1 MIKFKS
7 VRYKN
12 FLSTGNKP
20 VEILIDDTRTT
31 LMIGTNGAGKSTFM
45 DAISF
50 GLFGKPFRKVKLGQL
65 VNSINQ
71 KNCEV
76 ELEFEAG
83 GKKYFVKRGI
93 KPAIFE
99 IYVNGAMNDQM
110 ASARDSQDYL
120 ERYVLRMNE
129 KSFRQIVVLGSGSFI
144 PFMRLGAGDRRS
156 IIEEL
161 LDIQI
166 FGVMNDLV
174 KQRVTDNK
182 DQLIKCEHQIELL
195 EQSISL
201 QEAHLKEIQDNNEG
215 AIAEK
220 KKELTDCQT
229 QIKTLNDD
237 IVDLREQISDYK
249 PKQKKHT
256 KLTEFKGK
264 MAYKKNHI
272 DQQLRT
278 IQDLEECQT
287 CLQPI
292 TEEHSTKVTAE
303 LTAKEKELDDALEDI
318 NGQLTD
324 VTNRINDIEDILTK
338 IADKGNS
345 ISGINEYVGRLEQRL
360 LESIEKHEAKDD
372 QEQLDSSKSGLDD
385 FRIIKYDIQDKKHH
399 LNTVQELLKDSG
411 IKTLIIRNYL
421 PLINQLI
428 NKYLS
433 ALNFY
438 INFELDEAFNE
449 TIKSRGRDAFQYGSF
464 SEGEKLRID
473 LALLFTWREVAK
485 LKSSVATNLLV
496 LDEIFDS
503 SLDSTGVED
512 FLGILNSLGEDCN
525 AFVISHKG
533 DQILDKFGRVIS
545 VEKDQN
551 FSKIVTN

>member
-303 LTAKEKELDDALEDI
+303 LTAKGKELDDALEDI

-324 VTNRINDIEDILTK
+324 VSNRINDIEDILTK

-372 QEQLDSSKSGLDD
+372 QEQLESSKSGLDD
-385 FRIIKYDIQDKKHH
+385 FRTIKYDIQDKKHH

-512 FLGILNSLGEDCN
+512 FLGILDSLGDDCN

-551 FSKIVTN
+551 FSKIVIN

>member
-303 LTAKEKELDDALEDI
+303 LTAKGKELDDALEDI

-324 VTNRINDIEDILTK
+324 VSNRINDIEDILTK

-372 QEQLDSSKSGLDD
+372 QEQLESSKSGLDD
-385 FRIIKYDIQDKKHH
+385 FRTIKYDIQDKKHH

-512 FLGILNSLGEDCN
+512 FLGILNSLGDDCN

-551 FSKIVTN
+551 FSKIVIN

>member
-1 MIKFKS
+1 MIKFKT

-12 FLSTGNKP
+12 FLSTGNK
-20 VEILIDDTRTT
+20 VSEININDTRTT
-31 LMIGTNGAGKSTFM
+31 LMIGTNGAGKSTFL

-71 KNCEV
+71 KNCMV
-76 ELEFEAG
+76 ELEFDVG
-83 GKKYFVKRGI
+83 GKEYLIKRGL
-93 KPAIFE
+93 KPAKFE
-99 IYVNGAMNDQM
+99 IYVNGTMNDQM
-110 ASARDSQDYL
+110 ASARDSQDFL

-129 KSFRQIVVLGSGSFI
+129 RSFRQIVVLGSGSFI

-166 FGVMNDLV
+166 FSVMNDLV
-174 KQRVTDNK
+174 KNRIGDNK
-182 DQLIKCEHQIELL
+182 DNLTNCEHQIELL
-195 EQSISL
+195 EQAIRI
-201 QEAHLKEIQDNNEG
+201 QEEHLKSIQDNNED
-215 AIAEK
+215 AIREK
-220 KKELTDCQT
+220 KEELEQCEKQITDLNEEISGFREKIQDYNSKQTKYRKLTDFKSKITSKKAHICG
-229 QIKTLNDD
+229 QIKL
-237 IVDLREQISDYK
+237 V
-249 PKQKKHT
+249 
-256 KLTEFKGK
+256 TE
-264 MAYKKNHI
+264 NS
-272 DQQLRT
+272 
-278 IQDLEECQT
+278 ECPECTQA
-287 CLQPI
+287 I
-292 TEEHSTKVTAE
+292 TDEHQGKVTKK
-303 LTAKEKELDDALEDI
+303 LGVKNDELDEAITDI
-318 NGQLTD
+318 DGQMLD
-324 VTNRINDIEDILTK
+324 VAQRINEIEDILTK
-338 IADKGNS
+338 ISEKSNS
-345 ISGINEYVGRLEQRL
+345 ISGIEEYSGRLKKRL
-360 LESIEKHEAKDD
+360 AESLHPVESSSDD
-372 QEQLDSSKSGLDD
+372 ELSKRKNDLDD
-385 FRIIKYDIQDKKHH
+385 ARNTKYDIQNKKHH

-411 IKTLIIRNYL
+411 IKTVIIRNYL

-438 INFELDEAFNE
+438 INFQLDEAFNE

-512 FLGILNSLGEDCN
+512 FLGILNSLGDDTH

-533 DQILDKFGRVIS
+533 DQILDKFGRVIT
-545 VEKDQN
+545 VEKEQN

>member
-303 LTAKEKELDDALEDI
+303 LTAKGKELDDALEDI

-372 QEQLDSSKSGLDD
+372 QEQLESSKSGLDD
-385 FRIIKYDIQDKKHH
+385 FRTIKYDIQDKKHH

>member
-1 MIKFKS
+1 LIKFKS

-83 GKKYFVKRGI
+83 GKEYFVKRGI

-174 KQRVTDNK
+174 KQRVSDNK

-220 KKELTDCQT
+220 KKELTNCQT

-303 LTAKEKELDDALEDI
+303 LTAKGKELDDALEDI

-324 VTNRINDIEDILTK
+324 VSNRINDIEDILTK

-372 QEQLDSSKSGLDD
+372 QEQLESSKSGLDD
-385 FRIIKYDIQDKKHH
+385 FRTIKYDIQDKKHH

-512 FLGILNSLGEDCN
+512 FLGILNSLGDDCN

-551 FSKIVTN
+551 FSKIVIN

>member
-303 LTAKEKELDDALEDI
+303 LTAKGKELDDALEDI

-324 VTNRINDIEDILTK
+324 VSNRINDIEDILTK

-372 QEQLDSSKSGLDD
+372 QEQLESSKSGLDD
-385 FRIIKYDIQDKKHH
+385 FRTIKYDIQDKKHH

-551 FSKIVTN
+551 FSKIVIN